1 MASGDMAL
9 GDTHGI
15 LAWHALHLRH
25 LAAFC
30 VAGGRFLCGR
40 RGIYGTGPRSFVTHD
55 VQRAICETGMAL
67 AALRWIGWTALV
79 AVTSRRFTNGKELLH
94 GWRRGLLGGFGC
106 WCFRCSRNFCVAGV
120 LRLLATPW
128 RF

>member
-40 RGIYGTGPRSFVTHD
+40 RGIYSLGH
-55 VQRAICETGMAL
+55 
-67 AALRWIGWTALV
+67 AALSHTTRSVPFARQAWHLQHFVGW
-79 AVTSRRFTNGKELLH
+79 
-94 GWRRGLLGGFGC
+94 GGP
-106 WCFRCSRNFCVAGV
+106 
-120 LRLLATPW
+120 PW
-128 RF
+128 LQ

>member
-30 VAGGRFLCGR
+30 VASGRFLCGR
-40 RGIYGTGPRSFVTHD
+40 RGIYGTGPRNFVTHD
-55 VQRAICETGMAL
+55 VQLAICEAGMAL
-67 AALRWIGWTALV
+67 AALRWMGWTALV
-79 AVTSRRFTNGKELLH
+79 AVALRRFYKWEGAFAWLAPRLAGWPWLLV
-94 GWRRGLLGGFGC
+94 F
-106 WCFRCSRNFCVAGV
+106 
-120 LRLLATPW
+120 
-128 RF
+128 